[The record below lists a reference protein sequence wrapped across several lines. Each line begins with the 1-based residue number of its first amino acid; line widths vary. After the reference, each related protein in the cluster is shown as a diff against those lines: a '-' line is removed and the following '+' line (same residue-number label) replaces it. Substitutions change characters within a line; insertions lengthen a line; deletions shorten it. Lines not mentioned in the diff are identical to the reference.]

1 MSMKNIYIYQ
11 FSTLGD
17 MIICNGLIRIL
28 SKKNNT
34 SYLNIF
40 CRSRYLKLIKFMYRD
55 HKSIKLIPYNEHPKL
70 TDEKLLLKYEEKFIN
85 NYIKKNKINNDKII
99 TIGFENYH
107 KIKNLNPDKKHPW
120 PCEIIYYKQLKI
132 PFKKRFEECYW
143 KRDRV
148 SEKRLFN
155 KMIKKNEK
163 YIFLHDDPNRN
174 IFLKNTHFDKGIQ
187 KIVRNNIK
195 ENIFNYGQILENAT
209 EIHIME
215 SSIRQILEVLNI
227 KTKKLFLYKG
237 RGGEHDIEL
246 YNKKLNKF
254 VGTRIKWKV
263 IKNCIFKKS
272 KKNKIANK
280 IKYLSSR
287 VNQKIIYYRSI
298 QKFS

>member
-1 MSMKNIYIYQ
+1 MSMKNIYIHQ
-11 FSTLGD
+11 HTRLGD
-17 MIICNGLIRIL
+17 MILCNGLIRIL

-34 SYLNIF
+34 SCLNIF
-40 CRSRYLKLIKFMYRD
+40 CRSKHLKLIQFMYRD
-55 HKSIKLIPYNEHPKL
+55 HKSIKLIPINEHPKL
-70 TDEKLLLKYEEKFIN
+70 TDEKLLIKYEGKFIQ
-85 NYIKKNKINNDKII
+85 NYINKKKINNDKII

-120 PCEIIYYKQLKI
+120 PCEIIFYKQFKI
-132 PFKKRFEECYW
+132 PFKKRFKESYW
-143 KRDRV
+143 KRDAL
-148 SEKRLFN
+148 SEKKLFN

-163 YIFLHDDPNRN
+163 YIFVHDDPNRN

-263 IKNCIFKKS
+263 IRDCILKKNN
-272 KKNKIANK
+272 KNKITNK

-287 VNQKIIYYRSI
+287 TNQKIIYYRSI

>member
-1 MSMKNIYIYQ
+1 MNMKNIYIHQ
-11 FSTLGD
+11 HTRLGD
-17 MIICNGLIRIL
+17 MILCNGLIRIL

-40 CRSRYLKLIKFMYRD
+40 CRSKNLKLIQFMYRE
-55 HKSIKLIPYNEHPKL
+55 HKNIKLIPYNEHPKL
-70 TDEKLLLKYEEKFIN
+70 TDEKLLIKYEAKFIQ
-85 NYIKKNKINNDKII
+85 NYIIKNKINNDAII
-99 TIGFENYH
+99 TIGFENYN

-120 PCEIIYYKQLKI
+120 PCEIIFYKQFNI
-132 PFKKRFEECYW
+132 PFKKRFKESYW
-143 KRDRV
+143 KRDLL
-148 SEKRLFN
+148 SEKKLFN
-155 KMIKKNEK
+155 KIIKKNEK
-163 YIFLHDDPNRN
+163 YIFVHDDPNRN
-174 IFLKNTHFDKGIQ
+174 IFLKNTHFNKSIK

-195 ENIFNYGQILENAT
+195 ENIFNYGKILENAS

-237 RGGEHDIEL
+237 RGGERDIEL

-254 VGTRIKWKV
+254 VGTRIKWNV
-263 IKNCIFKKS
+263 IRDCIVKKG
-272 KKNKIANK
+272 KKNKITNK

-287 VNQKIIYYRSI
+287 TNQKIIYYTSI

>member
-1 MSMKNIYIYQ
+1 
-11 FSTLGD
+11 
-17 MIICNGLIRIL
+17 MI
-28 SKKNNT
+28 
-34 SYLNIF
+34 
-40 CRSRYLKLIKFMYRD
+40 
-55 HKSIKLIPYNEHPKL
+55 
-70 TDEKLLLKYEEKFIN
+70 KYEGKFIQ

-120 PCEIIYYKQLKI
+120 PCEIVYYKEFKI
-132 PFKKRFEECYW
+132 PFKKRFEESYW

-148 SEKRLFN
+148 SEKKLFN

-163 YIFLHDDPNRN
+163 YIFVHDDPNRN
-174 IFLKNTHFDKGIQ
+174 IFLKNTHFDKGIK

-263 IKNCIFKKS
+263 IRDCIFKKN
-272 KKNKIANK
+272 KKNKINNK

>member
-1 MSMKNIYIYQ
+1 MGCFVTAKHQALRNNRFFHSPRHSFRQKY
-11 FSTLGD
+11 FSKQCKLRR
-17 MIICNGLIRIL
+17 IR
-28 SKKNNT
+28 
-34 SYLNIF
+34 
-40 CRSRYLKLIKFMYRD
+40 
-55 HKSIKLIPYNEHPKL
+55 
-70 TDEKLLLKYEEKFIN
+70 
-85 NYIKKNKINNDKII
+85 KI
-99 TIGFENYH
+99 
-107 KIKNLNPDKKHPW
+107 
-120 PCEIIYYKQLKI
+120 
-132 PFKKRFEECYW
+132 
-143 KRDRV
+143 
-148 SEKRLFN
+148 
-155 KMIKKNEK
+155 
-163 YIFLHDDPNRN
+163 
-174 IFLKNTHFDKGIQ
+174 KNTHFDKRIK

-263 IKNCIFKKS
+263 IRDCIFKK
-272 KKNKIANK
+272 NKINNKINNK

>member
-1 MSMKNIYIYQ
+1 MGVKNIYIHQ
-11 FSTLGD
+11 HTRLGD
-17 MIICNGLIRIL
+17 MILCNGLIRIL
-28 SKKNNT
+28 SKKNNN

-40 CRSRYLKLIKFMYRD
+40 CRSKHLKLIQFMYRD
-55 HKSIKLIPYNEHPKL
+55 HKRIKLIPINEHPKL
-70 TDEKLLLKYEEKFIN
+70 TDEKLLIKYEAKFIQ
-85 NYIKKNKINNDKII
+85 NYIKKNKINNDEII

-120 PCEIIYYKQLKI
+120 PCEIIFYKQFNI
-132 PFKKRFEECYW
+132 PFKKRFKESYW
-143 KRDRV
+143 KRDLL
-148 SEKRLFN
+148 SEKKLFN
-155 KMIKKNEK
+155 KIIKKNEK
-163 YIFLHDDPNRN
+163 YIFVHDDPNRN
-174 IFLKNTHFDKGIQ
+174 IFLKNTHFNKSIK

-195 ENIFNYGQILENAT
+195 ENIFNYGKILENAS

-254 VGTRIKWKV
+254 VGTRIKWNV
-263 IKNCIFKKS
+263 IRDCIVKKG
-272 KKNKIANK
+272 KKNKITNK

-287 VNQKIIYYRSI
+287 TNQKIIYYTSI

>member
-1 MSMKNIYIYQ
+1 
-11 FSTLGD
+11 
-17 MIICNGLIRIL
+17 
-28 SKKNNT
+28 
-34 SYLNIF
+34 
-40 CRSRYLKLIKFMYRD
+40 
-55 HKSIKLIPYNEHPKL
+55 
-70 TDEKLLLKYEEKFIN
+70 
-85 NYIKKNKINNDKII
+85 
-99 TIGFENYH
+99 
-107 KIKNLNPDKKHPW
+107 
-120 PCEIIYYKQLKI
+120 
-132 PFKKRFEECYW
+132 
-143 KRDRV
+143 
-148 SEKRLFN
+148 
-155 KMIKKNEK
+155 MIKKNEK
-163 YIFLHDDPNRN
+163 YIFIHDDPSRK
-174 IFLKNTHFDKGIQ
+174 IFLKNTYFDKRIK
-187 KIVRNNIK
+187 KIIRNNIK

-237 RGGEHDIEL
+237 RGGEYDTEL

-263 IKNCIFKKS
+263 IRDCIFKKS